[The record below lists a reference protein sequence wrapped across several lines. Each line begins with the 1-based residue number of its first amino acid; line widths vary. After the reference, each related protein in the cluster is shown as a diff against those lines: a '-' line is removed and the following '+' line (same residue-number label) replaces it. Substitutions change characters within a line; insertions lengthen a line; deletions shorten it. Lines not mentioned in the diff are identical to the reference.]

1 MKVKDGFLLRQVAG
15 AWMAVPVGERLAQ
28 VRGLISLNETG
39 ASIWRLLEQGC
50 RTEEEL
56 VSALCEEYGEEREA
70 IAPAVES
77 FTAQLRAQGLLEE

>member
-28 VRGLISLNETG
+28 VCGLISLNETG
-39 ASIWRLLEQGC
+39 ASIWRLLEQGG

-56 VSALCEEYGEEREA
+56 VSALCEEYGEAREA